1 MTIRIGINGFGR
13 IGRSIFRA
21 AKADPIFSDMKI
33 VAVNDPATPEILA
46 HLLRYDSVMGPMKNR
61 MAMAGNLLEVDG
73 QQTAFHTE
81 PEPGLVPWHRHGV
94 EFVVE
99 SSGRFANL
107 DAASRHLQGGARRVV
122 ITAPAKGEAK
132 TIVMGINEDEYD
144 PGRDRVVSNASCTTH
159 CLAPVARVILDRF
172 GLRRG
177 LISTIHSYT
186 NDQRLLDSPHNDLRR
201 ARAAGLSII
210 PTTTGAA
217 AAIGLV
223 IPELTGRF
231 DGMSVRVP
239 TANVSLVDVVMEVE
253 RPCTTDSVNQALQ
266 ESVNR
271 YMGFTMEPLVST
283 DYREDTRSSI
293 VDGLST
299 RVIETT
305 VKVMSWYNNEWGYAN
320 RVLDL
325 IRHMHLMEL

>member
-21 AKADPIFSDMKI
+21 AKRDPLFAKMQI
-33 VAVNDPATPEILA
+33 VAINDPATPDILA
-46 HLLRYDSVMGPMKNR
+46 HLLKYDSIMGIMNAPMEINGHTLTVEGV
-61 MAMAGNLLEVDG
+61 ATHF
-73 QQTAFHTE
+73 TAE
-81 PEPGLVPWHRHGV
+81 PEPRTIPWHRHGV
-94 EFVVE
+94 NYVIEA
-99 SSGRFANL
+99 SGRFANL
-107 DAASRHLQGGARRVV
+107 AAASGHLKGGTRRV
-122 ITAPAKGEAK
+122 IISAPAKGEAK

-144 PGRDRVVSNASCTTH
+144 PQRDRVVSTASCTTN
-159 CLAPVARVILDRF
+159 CLAPVVRVILDNF
-172 GLRRG
+172 GIHRG
-177 LISTIHSYT
+177 LLTTIHSYT

-231 DGMSVRVP
+231 DGISVRVP
-239 TANVSLVDVVMEVE
+239 TANVSLVDVVMEVA
-253 RPCTTDSVNQALQ
+253 RPCTTDDVNLALQ
-266 ESVNR
+266 QSVNR
-271 YMGFTMEPLVST
+271 YMGFTQEPLVSCDFLT
-283 DYREDTRSSI
+283 DARSSI

-299 RVIETT
+299 RAIDTT
-305 VKVMSWYNNEWGYAN
+305 VKVMSWYNNEWSYAN

-325 IRHMHLMEL
+325 IRHMHSVEI